1 MFTIP
6 NDKISITVNKIWKD
20 NLNVNGKRPTS
31 IKLQVK
37 NGQDIVQEQ
46 TVTGNKTSEIWTY
59 TFNELAK
66 YDSKG
71 NEIVYTVDEA
81 ESNLGDLEYY
91 DKLVENDSITNTFK
105 VTEDTVESKIT
116 KTANKEK
123 IEAEDEEI
131 NYSIKY
137 TATIN
142 KYIGSATVTIT
153 DKLPYEIDISK
164 SDLNGGTYNKE
175 AKTISWTQTIED
187 INTFASGKEKQILID
202 KEIKVVYINTNQT
215 NILKNDIEGKIIL
228 NTTGK
233 TDIKTDNSEVTLEI
247 KPGKVI
253 TNHYLE
259 GTTQKLAPSVTQ
271 EGKVG
276 EEYTTEENKELL
288 KQYDLVKIPEN
299 KNGKYK
305 KEEQEV
311 NYYYVKKKGTL
322 IVDYIEKSTGNKL
335 LDDKSSTDYVGEKY
349 STKPEEIKYYKLIEY
364 KGEQEGEYK
373 PGEQKVIYYYEK
385 LTFNFT
391 LNKKLSNITLNGE
404 NIKNSNERAKREM
417 SSKEIKNTE
426 LKLLYEITIKNTGE
440 IE

>member
-20 NLNVNGKRPTS
+20 NLNVSGKRPTS

-46 TVTGNKTSEIWTY
+46 TITGNKTSEIWTY

-71 NEIVYTVDEA
+71 NEIVYTVDEI

-253 TNHYLE
+253 KNHYL
-259 GTTQKLAPSVTQ
+259 
-271 EGKVG
+271 
-276 EEYTTEENKELL
+276 
-288 KQYDLVKIPEN
+288 
-299 KNGKYK
+299 
-305 KEEQEV
+305 
-311 NYYYVKKKGTL
+311 
-322 IVDYIEKSTGNKL
+322 
-335 LDDKSSTDYVGEKY
+335 
-349 STKPEEIKYYKLIEY
+349 
-364 KGEQEGEYK
+364 
-373 PGEQKVIYYYEK
+373 
-385 LTFNFT
+385 
-391 LNKKLSNITLNGE
+391 
-404 NIKNSNERAKREM
+404 
-417 SSKEIKNTE
+417 
-426 LKLLYEITIKNTGE
+426 
-440 IE
+440 